1 MRAVPRP
8 SLLLVDDDAALVG
21 VLASALTEEGFD
33 VVTAR
38 DGRAGLAA
46 FAAGRFDLVVLDVL
60 MPELDGLELCR
71 RLRQGSKVP
80 VIFLTSRAD
89 EVDRITG
96 LETGA
101 DDYVTKPFSTRELV
115 ARIRAVL
122 RRTAPVE
129 ATTAAPSEVLRV
141 GLLAIDLGRFEVT
154 WKGAP
159 ATLTRSEF
167 LVFAALARTPGFVL
181 SRDRLIDLARGDDV
195 VITER
200 TIDTFIKRIRQKLH
214 AIDPAFDAIE
224 TVVGVGYR
232 LRAPR

>member
-1 MRAVPRP
+1 MSKPA
-8 SLLLVDDDAALVG
+8 LLLVDDDVALSG
-21 VLASALTEEGFD
+21 VLAAALDEEGFD
-33 VVTAR
+33 VTTAR
-38 DGRAGLAA
+38 DGREGLAR
-46 FAAGRFDLVVLDVL
+46 FLAGRFDLAVLDVL

-71 RLRQGSKVP
+71 RLRQTSKVP

-101 DDYVTKPFSTRELV
+101 DDYVAKPFSTRELV

-122 RRTAPVE
+122 RRTGTADAPGDPV
-129 ATTAAPSEVLRV
+129 TAKLLEVGELT
-141 GLLAIDLGRFEVT
+141 IDSGRFEVS
-154 WKGAP
+154 WKGHP
-159 ATLTRSEF
+159 TTLTRSEF
-167 LVFAALARTPGFVL
+167 LVLSALARHPGFVL
-181 SRDRLIDLARGDDV
+181 SRERLIDLARGDEV

-214 AIDPAFDAIE
+214 ALDPAFDAIE

-232 LRAPR
+232 LKAPR

>member
-1 MRAVPRP
+1 VARP
-8 SLLLVDDDAALVG
+8 TLLVVDDDAALVG
-21 VLASALTEEGFD
+21 VLAAALTEEGFD

-38 DGRAGLAA
+38 DGRSGLTT
-46 FAAGRFDLVVLDVL
+46 FQAGRFDLVVLDVL

-71 RLRQGSKVP
+71 RLRQRSKVP
-80 VIFLTSRAD
+80 IIFLTSRAD

-101 DDYVTKPFSTRELV
+101 DDYLTKPFSTRELV

-122 RRTAPVE
+122 RR
-129 ATTAAPSEVLRV
+129 AAPTEVPPEGEVLRV
-141 GLLAIDLGRFEVT
+141 GPLAIDTGRVEVT
-154 WKGAP
+154 WRGSSVP
-159 ATLTRSEF
+159 LTRSEF
-167 LVFAALARTPGFVL
+167 LVLLALARHRGFVL
-181 SRDRLIDLARGDDV
+181 SRERLIDLARGDDV

-214 AIDPAFDAIE
+214 AVDAAFDAIE

-232 LRAPR
+232 LKSEP

>member
-1 MRAVPRP
+1 VTRPR
-8 SLLLVDDDAALVG
+8 LLLVDDDVALSTVLAAALV
-21 VLASALTEEGFD
+21 EEGFD
-33 VVTAR
+33 IVTAA
-38 DGRAGLAA
+38 DGRAGLATFLGA
-46 FAAGRFDLVVLDVL
+46 SFDLVVLDVL

-71 RLRQGSKVP
+71 RLRQTSKVP

-101 DDYVTKPFSTRELV
+101 DDYLAKPFSTRELV

-122 RRTAPVE
+122 RR
-129 ATTAAPSEVLRV
+129 ATQAAPATPPLGETLRV
-141 GLLAIDLGRFEVT
+141 GHLAIDTGRFEVR
-154 WKGAP
+154 WKDAP
-159 ATLTRSEF
+159 TTLTRSEF
-167 LVFAALARTPGFVL
+167 LVLAALARHPGFVL
-181 SRDRLIDLARGDDV
+181 SRERLIDLARGDDV

-214 AIDPAFDAIE
+214 ALDPAFDEVE

-232 LRAPR
+232 LKGPR

>member
-1 MRAVPRP
+1 MARP
-8 SLLLVDDDAALVG
+8 SLLVVDDDSALVG
-21 VLASALTEEGFD
+21 VLTRALTEEGFD

-38 DGRAGLAA
+38 DGREGLTTFLAGS
-46 FAAGRFDLVVLDVL
+46 FDLVVLDVL
-60 MPELDGLELCR
+60 MPELDGLEVCR
-71 RLRQGSKVP
+71 RLRPVSKVP
-80 VIFLTSRAD
+80 IVFLTSRAD

-101 DDYVTKPFSTRELV
+101 DDYVAKPFSTRELV

-122 RRTAPVE
+122 RRSAPGSE
-129 ATTAAPSEVLRV
+129 APAPLGEVLQA
-141 GLLAIDLGRFEVT
+141 GPLSIDTGRFSVT
-154 WKGAP
+154 WKDAP

-167 LVFAALARTPGFVL
+167 LVLVALVRHRGFVL
-181 SRDRLIDLARGDDV
+181 SRERLIDLARGDDV

-232 LRAPR
+232 LKAGA

>member
-1 MRAVPRP
+1 VPAP
-8 SLLLVDDDAALVG
+8 SLLLVDDDLALSGVLAAALV
-21 VLASALTEEGFD
+21 EEGFE
-33 VVTAR
+33 VTTAR

-46 FAAGRFDLVVLDVL
+46 FQAGRFDLVVLDVL

-71 RLRQGSKVP
+71 RLRQRSQVP

-101 DDYVTKPFSTRELV
+101 DDYLAKPFSTRELV

-122 RRTAPVE
+122 RR
-129 ATTAAPSEVLRV
+129 AAPGGPPPLGEVLEV
-141 GLLAIDLGRFEVT
+141 GALAIDTGRVEVR
-154 WKGAP
+154 WGGAP
-159 ATLTRSEF
+159 VALTHSEF
-167 LVFAALARTPGFVL
+167 GVLLALARHVGFVL
-181 SRDRLIDLARGDDV
+181 GRERLIDLARGDEV

-200 TIDTFIKRIRQKLH
+200 TIDTFIKRIRHKLH
-214 AIDPAFDAIE
+214 AVDPAFDAIE

-232 LRAPR
+232 LKAPR

>member
-1 MRAVPRP
+1 MRVVPRP

-21 VLASALTEEGFD
+21 VLAEALTEEGFD
-33 VVTAR
+33 VVAAR
-38 DGRAGLAA
+38 DGRAGLSS
-46 FAAGRFDLVVLDVL
+46 FLGGRFDLVVLDVL

-71 RLRQGSKVP
+71 RLRQVSKVP

-101 DDYVTKPFSTRELV
+101 DDYLAKPFSTRELV

-122 RRTAPVE
+122 RRTAPSE
-129 ATTAAPSEVLRV
+129 RAAPPLGEVLRV
-141 GLLAIDLGRFEVT
+141 GPLSIDTGRFEVK
-154 WKGAP
+154 WKDL
-159 ATLTRSEF
+159 ATSLTRSEF
-167 LVFAALARTPGFVL
+167 LVLTALARHPGFVL
-181 SRDRLIDLARGDDV
+181 SRERLIDLARGDDV

-214 AIDPAFDAIE
+214 AVDPAFDSIE

-232 LRAPR
+232 LKAER

>member
-1 MRAVPRP
+1 MARP

-21 VLASALTEEGFD
+21 VLAAALSEEGFD

-38 DGRAGLAA
+38 DGREGLTR
-46 FAAGRFDLVVLDVL
+46 FLAGRFDLALLDVL

-71 RLRQGSKVP
+71 RLRQTSKVP

-101 DDYVTKPFSTRELV
+101 DDYVAKPFSTRELV

-122 RRTAPVE
+122 RRSAPAE
-129 ATTAAPSEVLRV
+129 AAPPAAGGEVLRV
-141 GLLAIDLGRFEVT
+141 GDLSIDSGRFEVT

-159 ATLTRSEF
+159 TTLTRSEF
-167 LVFAALARTPGFVL
+167 LVLAALARHPGFVL
-181 SRDRLIDLARGDDV
+181 SRERLIDLARGDDV

-214 AIDPAFDAIE
+214 LLDPAFDAVE

-232 LRAPR
+232 LKAPR